1 MKKNKH
7 SLKISRSFF
16 GDTTLD
22 GYPIDTYSNDEL
34 KILKNLLTQVLG
46 ELKKNIYIFRKVKR
60 MAARYNFRKTI
71 LHRLEICWNVLTHK
85 TFIAYTTDDIGDKW
99 SLINNIESL
108 EQFGQ
113 WLVSGGYKEN
123 SNYKK

>member
-1 MKKNKH
+1 
-7 SLKISRSFF
+7 
-16 GDTTLD
+16 
-22 GYPIDTYSNDEL
+22 
-34 KILKNLLTQVLG
+34 
-46 ELKKNIYIFRKVKR
+46 

-71 LHRLEICWNVLTHK
+71 LHRLKICWNVLTHM

-113 WLVSGGYKEN
+113 WLVSGGYKKN
-123 SNYKK
+123 SNYKH

>member
-1 MKKNKH
+1 
-7 SLKISRSFF
+7 
-16 GDTTLD
+16 
-22 GYPIDTYSNDEL
+22 
-34 KILKNLLTQVLG
+34 
-46 ELKKNIYIFRKVKR
+46 
-60 MAARYNFRKTI
+60 MAARYNFRKNI
-71 LHRLEICWNVLTHK
+71 LHRLEICRNVLTHK
-85 TFIAYTTDDIGDKW
+85 TFIVYTTDDIGDKW

>member
-1 MKKNKH
+1 
-7 SLKISRSFF
+7 
-16 GDTTLD
+16 
-22 GYPIDTYSNDEL
+22 
-34 KILKNLLTQVLG
+34 
-46 ELKKNIYIFRKVKR
+46 
-60 MAARYNFRKTI
+60 MAARYNFIKTI
-71 LHRLEICWNVLTHK
+71 LHRLEICWNVLIHK

-99 SLINNIESL
+99 SLIYNIESL

>member
-1 MKKNKH
+1 MIIEINAC
-7 SLKISRSFF
+7 SVSPNLKWRF
-16 GDTTLD
+16 D
-22 GYPIDTYSNDEL
+22 Y
-34 KILKNLLTQVLG
+34 
-46 ELKKNIYIFRKVKR
+46 
-60 MAARYNFRKTI
+60 
-71 LHRLEICWNVLTHK
+71 WNVLTHK

>member
-1 MKKNKH
+1 
-7 SLKISRSFF
+7 
-16 GDTTLD
+16 
-22 GYPIDTYSNDEL
+22 
-34 KILKNLLTQVLG
+34 
-46 ELKKNIYIFRKVKR
+46 
-60 MAARYNFRKTI
+60 MAARYNFIKTI
-71 LHRLEICWNVLTHK
+71 LHRLKICWNVLTHK

-99 SLINNIESL
+99 SLIYNIESL

>member
-1 MKKNKH
+1 
-7 SLKISRSFF
+7 
-16 GDTTLD
+16 
-22 GYPIDTYSNDEL
+22 
-34 KILKNLLTQVLG
+34 
-46 ELKKNIYIFRKVKR
+46 

-71 LHRLEICWNVLTHK
+71 LHRLEICWNVLTYK

-113 WLVSGGYKEN
+113 
-123 SNYKK
+123 

>member
-1 MKKNKH
+1 
-7 SLKISRSFF
+7 
-16 GDTTLD
+16 
-22 GYPIDTYSNDEL
+22 
-34 KILKNLLTQVLG
+34 
-46 ELKKNIYIFRKVKR
+46 

-71 LHRLEICWNVLTHK
+71 LLRLEICWNVLTHK

-113 WLVSGGYKEN
+113 WLVSGGYKKN
-123 SNYKK
+123 SNYKH